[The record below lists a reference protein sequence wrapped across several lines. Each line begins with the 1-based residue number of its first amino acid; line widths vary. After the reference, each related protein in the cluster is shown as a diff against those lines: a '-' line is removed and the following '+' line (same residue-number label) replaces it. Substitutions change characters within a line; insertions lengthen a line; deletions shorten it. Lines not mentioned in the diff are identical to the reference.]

1 MVLQDFSIN
10 ENKINQ
16 LLDEINNDRNKIFN
30 EIKILNSTDKVKED
44 KIKALEY
51 IQRALFTYKK
61 ILIKEKE
68 KKENE

>member
-1 MVLQDFSIN
+1 MVQIDFQIN

-16 LLDEINNDRNKIFN
+16 LLDELNNDRNKLFN
-30 EIKILNSTDKVKED
+30 DIKTKTNETDKIKED

-68 KKENE
+68 KDKE